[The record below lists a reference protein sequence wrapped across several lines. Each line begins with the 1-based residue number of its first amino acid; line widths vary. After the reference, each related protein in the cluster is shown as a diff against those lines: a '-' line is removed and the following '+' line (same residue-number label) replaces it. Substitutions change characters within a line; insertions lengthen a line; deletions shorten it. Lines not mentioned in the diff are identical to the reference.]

1 MRKYLFQFN
10 SCVLF
15 TLMFYA
21 FSCNGQVVHKVLL
34 KTGTPAAQ
42 TGVTLTSYNI
52 YRTTTSGQYSATP
65 YASVTTSGDLAYT
78 DQTVTNGVTYFYR
91 VTAKVTCTVDNP
103 CTSNESLPTNEG
115 QAIIPPNPNPPQVPN
130 TPGALTVIVQ

>member
-1 MRKYLFQFN
+1 MRKYLFRFN

-34 KTGTPAAQ
+34 KAPAPAAQ
-42 TGVTLTSYNI
+42 TGVTLTGYNI
-52 YRTTTSGQYSATP
+52 YRTTTAGQYSATP
-65 YASVTTSGDLAYT
+65 YASVTSTADLAYT
-78 DQTVTNGVTYFYR
+78 DQTVTNGVTYWYR
-91 VTAKVTCTVDNP
+91 ATATVTCLPANP
-103 CTSNESLPTNEG
+103 CTSNESAPTNEA
-115 QAIIPPNPNPPQVPN
+115 QAIIPPNPTPQVPN